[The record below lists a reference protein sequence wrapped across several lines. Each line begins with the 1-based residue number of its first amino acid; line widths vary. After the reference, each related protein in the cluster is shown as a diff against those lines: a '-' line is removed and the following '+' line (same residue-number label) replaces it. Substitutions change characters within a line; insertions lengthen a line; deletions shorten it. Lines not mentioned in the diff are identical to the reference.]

1 MSESNA
7 LRVLYISNSIAMG
20 GMEIHMLD
28 LARAMVA
35 RGNSVMAVVP
45 TLSELDSQVSRLAE
59 AGVRVE
65 RLNIDGAQSFTQL
78 VQAWMQ
84 LRRWVVEF
92 KPDVVHQHRTGPFHG
107 KWAVLA
113 ACSAGARTIVA
124 TEHQPAYRLSGAR
137 RWINRIVDVFVDKI
151 IAVSEADRTQQIE
164 MTDRPANRIVAIH
177 NGIDIR
183 KFALP
188 SREELALR
196 RQELDIPEDALLIGT
211 LARLVPQ
218 KGIAYLFSALSKLPG
233 NWVALIAGDG
243 PLRQDLE
250 QQAKQLGIDPRVRFL
265 GFCAEPAHVLS
276 TFDVFVLPSE
286 WESFGLAP
294 VEAMAMGKPVILSRV
309 GGMSELVIDG
319 ESGIYVAPG
328 DVMALAS
335 ALDLVLND
343 AILRDLLGRAARARV
358 EKLFSLETMA
368 EKTQSLYCSLIQNK
382 SRATEKYSYTRS

>member
-35 RGNSVMAVVP
+35 RGNSIMAVVP
-45 TLSELDSQVSRLAE
+45 TLSELDSHASQLVE

-78 VQAWMQ
+78 AQAWMQ

-113 ACSAGARTIVA
+113 ARSAGARVIVA

-137 RWINRIVDVFVDKI
+137 RWVNRLIDAFVDRI
-151 IAVSEADRTQQIE
+151 ITVSETDRAQQIQV
-164 MTDRPANRIVAIH
+164 TDRSANRIVAIH
-177 NGIDIR
+177 NGIDIQ
-183 KFALP
+183 KFVPP
-188 SREELALR
+188 SRQEMALR
-196 RQELDIPEDALLIGT
+196 RQALGIPGDALVIGT
-211 LARLVPQ
+211 LARLAPQ
-218 KGIAYLFSALSKLPG
+218 KGITYLASALGRLPG

-243 PLRQDLE
+243 PLRRDLE
-250 QQAKQLGIDPRVRFL
+250 QQTKQLGIDSRVRFL
-265 GFCAEPAHVLS
+265 GFCAEPTHVLS

-319 ESGIYVAPG
+319 ESGIYVASG
-328 DVMALAS
+328 DVTALAS
-335 ALDLVLND
+335 ALAIVLND
-343 AILRDLLGRAARARV
+343 ALLRDRLGKAGRARV
-358 EKLFSLETMA
+358 EKLFSLDAMA
-368 EKTQSLYCSLIQNK
+368 EKTWGLYCSLIQNK
-382 SRATEKYSYTRS
+382 SQATEKYSYTRS